1 MTKPRIPYGLDG
13 AWLGP
18 HDAGL
23 GSIRPEQTVG
33 LGPHDAGLGS
43 IRPEQTVGLGPHDAG
58 LGSIR
63 PEQTV
68 GLGPHDAGL
77 GSIRPEQTVGS
88 SDEPG
93 SPRGSGR
100 GWVDTG
106 SVAASGDH
114 RRGGI

>member
-13 AWLGP
+13 AWLDP

-43 IRPEQTVGLGPHDAG
+43 IRPEQTVGLGPRDAG

-77 GSIRPEQTVGS
+77 GSIRPEQRSVGPS
-88 SDEPG
+88 MPG
-93 SPRGSGR
+93 SAASAPKGSGR
-100 GWVDTG
+100 G
-106 SVAASGDH
+106 
-114 RRGGI
+114 